1 MDQRADDRQLIKLP
15 AELGDWAESN
25 RSMISRLSS
34 AISHKPHMP
43 EEAVWGLIASEFSPE
58 WARAKS
64 QLKSAEHEVHLL
76 SLPENVSLGLIGS
89 ALDSHVTNSAYNQH
103 AIALA
108 VFTIVDEGLRQ
119 HDQLSSL
126 MSAAKAHQ
134 RTIKQSLELSRAA
147 ATATAAFSKIAVAG
161 FDIDVAPESPAAKSG
176 FSLQKGQLG
185 RAFQSIHKTMHR
197 TSAAIKGGKFQRKP
211 QGGM

>member
-34 AISHKPHMP
+34 AISHKPSMP
-43 EEAVWGLIASEFSPE
+43 EEAVWGLIASEYSPE

-89 ALDSHVTNSAYNQH
+89 ALDSHVTNNAHNQH

-108 VFTIVDEGLRQ
+108 AFTIVDESLRQ
-119 HDQLSSL
+119 HDQLSTL
-126 MSAAKAHQ
+126 LSAAKEHQ
-134 RTIKQSLELSRAA
+134 RTIAESLELSRNA
-147 ATATAAFSKIAVAG
+147 ATMTAAFSKIAG

-197 TSAAIKGGKFQRKP
+197 TSAALKGGKFQRKP
-211 QGGM
+211 QSSM